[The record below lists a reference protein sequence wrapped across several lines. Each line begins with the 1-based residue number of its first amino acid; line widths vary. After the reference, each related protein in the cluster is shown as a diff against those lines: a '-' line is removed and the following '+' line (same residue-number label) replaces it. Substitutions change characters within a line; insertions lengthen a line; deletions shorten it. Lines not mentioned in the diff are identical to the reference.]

1 MTFSSYRRSYAQKNI
16 EDELALGGL
25 LQEVQDLRRAAQE
38 RQEAL
43 RPRLEQVHMA
53 LQEDPRAPV
62 IEMMQQ
68 AAGDAESACREMIDA
83 GANGGTVAH
92 TPFTHNTR
100 RTHAAPCGKRPGRMA
115 MHRLCFMKACLECVL
130 SEVACA
136 RVSQI
141 GIRSSWN

>member
-1 MTFSSYRRSYAQKNI
+1 VQ
-16 EDELALGGL
+16 ELRQAAL
-25 LQEVQDLRRAAQE
+25 E

-43 RPRLEQVHMA
+43 RPRMEQVHMA

-83 GANGGTVAH
+83 GASGGTVAH
-92 TPFTHNTR
+92 TPLRTR
-100 RTHAAPCGKRPGRMA
+100 RTHAAACGKRPGRLA
-115 MHRLCFMKACLECVL
+115 MCRLRLMKACLKCGL
-130 SEVACA
+130 SEFSFA

-141 GIRSSWN
+141 GIPSSWN